1 MLAFFVD
8 YFRRNLFV
16 VNAEPSSW
24 IEVGSVFIGAVEQV
38 IDVLIR
44 ADLVPLFGIADQL
57 EGLVHLVKRIEII
70 RESLFCKNYEQTSMW
85 LVIDHND
92 NNPTITK

>member
-1 MLAFFVD
+1 MLAFFID

-57 EGLVHLVKRIEII
+57 ERLVHLVKKIEN
-70 RESLFCKNYEQTSMW
+70 RESPFCQNYEQTSMW

>member
-1 MLAFFVD
+1 MLAFFID
-8 YFRRNLFV
+8 YFRRNV

-57 EGLVHLVKRIEII
+57 EGLVHLVKKIENRHFAKIMNK
-70 RESLFCKNYEQTSMW
+70 LQCGW
-85 LVIDHND
+85 
-92 NNPTITK
+92 